1 MFCKC
6 MCYCEV
12 VPQLTTI
19 FTMSLDAYDSALSAS
34 TITAATAVAGLS
46 LPNPNSLNVAVQLR
60 ENVWKLLEGDEPEN
74 TRKAMEPKMKE
85 FMYYCHCSYPTD
97 PHYSILT
104 KEKIYNFMFYVA
116 FREAKPKGGRR
127 PAQSEA
133 PPFDFEDYQ
142 SVLGFA
148 DRIPGV
154 ASVPNLPQPSNP
166 VKKSTFDQYKAMLR
180 KVYRI
185 QKVKGILSAQWD
197 DLWTTH
203 CDQVRKH
210 VLQREPK
217 KKKETYQEK
226 MSGEFAPYM
235 FVERYDEIEEALWAD
250 SNKSGNPRSVAC
262 GLRHRYCL
270 LHLTSGILRS
280 ESLHRAELS
289 DFCGIN
295 VPSNDRDAHSMFVM
309 VNQIPFGKTNH
320 GRVLYGRAT
329 RHKDVKLCAVGA
341 FSFYLQHRF
350 HLTDEFSDFTV
361 DDWCDNSKWF
371 DVKLLVDVG
380 SPDRTK
386 EMKNDSYSKC
396 LLRILNHLGLP
407 TNILVHLGRK
417 VGPKMLDVLETE
429 AADIQRLG
437 NWNPSLMDSCYSSK
451 IPLTAIR
458 AIAGFPGKTNFYYNR
473 RTTVDPPQELLE
485 ATPIG
490 KWVYQ
495 AHEEVKEKVLS
506 SASTK
511 HQTAYQ
517 VLSFFMDVN
526 KFFLQ
531 DAAAMMVLYETRS
544 SHSLFRQLPC
554 FGMEQWVPY
563 QDRMKAALVDD
574 DSPLDAK
581 LENVIPGLHQWHRA
595 NDQALKSVME
605 SVNGLRETLSTLQDT
620 QVAGVNNIKEE
631 LAKGFACA
639 AVSISPRHHVQ
650 ATAQQKCPP
659 RKEYDSS
666 LDELADL
673 FGNEPTSETTMEITT
688 NTNVVT
694 TGRFFMKAKHQT
706 LRSLYEEWYGIG
718 NFEDSEGGINGRERK
733 HGSTWRPHINRQ
745 KYSRASRVVAGIETV
760 VKRNGGTWQD
770 AVELL
775 EPMFA
780 SSNQSPAKM
789 VENLQRAGILRKGKP
804 RGSKSKSTN

>member
-1 MFCKC
+1 
-6 MCYCEV
+6 
-12 VPQLTTI
+12 
-19 FTMSLDAYDSALSAS
+19 MSLDAYNEAISAS

-60 ENVWKLLEGDEPEN
+60 ENVWRLLEGDEPEN

-85 FMYYCHCSYPTD
+85 FMYYCHSIYPTD
-97 PHYSILT
+97 PHYGILT

-116 FREAKPKGGRR
+116 FREAKQKGGRR

-133 PPFDFEDYQ
+133 APFDFENYQ
-142 SVLGFA
+142 MVLGFA
-148 DRIPGV
+148 DRTAGITTV
-154 ASVPNLPQPSNP
+154 QTLPQPSKP
-166 VKKSTFDQYKAMLR
+166 VSKSTFDQYKAMLR

-185 QKVKGILSAQWD
+185 QKMRGVLSAQWD
-197 DLWTTH
+197 DLWTNH
-203 CDQVRKH
+203 CDSIRKH
-210 VLQREPK
+210 VLQRAPK

-226 MSGEFAPYM
+226 MSGEFAPYT
-235 FVERYDEIEEALWAD
+235 FVERFGEIEEGLWAD
-250 SNKSGNPRSVAC
+250 SNKSGNHRSVTC

-295 VPSNDRDAHSMFVM
+295 VPSNDRDAHPMFVM

-341 FSFYLQHRF
+341 LSFYLQYRF
-350 HLTDEFSDFTV
+350 HVTDEFINFTV

-380 SPDRTK
+380 SPDRSK

-396 LLRILNHLGLP
+396 LLRILNVLGLP
-407 TNILVHLGRK
+407 TSILVHLGRK
-417 VGPKMLDVLETE
+417 VGPKILDCLETE
-429 AADIQRLG
+429 SADIQRLG

-473 RTTVDPPQELLE
+473 RTTVDPPTELLK

-490 KWVYQ
+490 KWVYK
-495 AHEEVKEKVLS
+495 AHDEVKEKVLS
-506 SASTK
+506 SGSTK

-517 VLSFFMDVN
+517 VLCFLMDLN

-531 DAAAMMVLYETRS
+531 DAAAMMVLDETRA
-544 SHSLFRQLPC
+544 SHSLFQQLSC
-554 FGMEQWVPY
+554 FDMEQWVPY
-563 QDRMKAALVDD
+563 RDTMKAALVNDD
-574 DSPLDAK
+574 CPLDAK

-595 NDQALKSVME
+595 NDQALKSVIEAVDNHMT
-605 SVNGLRETLSTLQDT
+605 GLRETLSTIQDT
-620 QVAGVNNIKEE
+620 QVAGVSNIKEE
-631 LAKGFACA
+631 IARSFACA

-650 ATAQQKCPP
+650 ASTQQKCPP
-659 RKEYDSS
+659 RKEFDSG

-673 FGNEPTSETTMEITT
+673 FGNEPTSETTMEVTT
-688 NTNVVT
+688 NTNSVMT
-694 TGRFFMKAKHQT
+694 RRFFMKAKHQT

-718 NFEDSEGGINGRERK
+718 NFADCDGGIDGRERK
-733 HGSTWRPHINRQ
+733 LGPNWRKHIDRQ
-745 KYSRASRVVAGIETV
+745 QFSRASRVVAAIQTV
-760 VKRNGGTWQD
+760 MKQNGLTWEA
-770 AVELL
+770 AVEKL

-780 SSNQSPAKM
+780 SSNQSTAKM
-789 VENLQRAGILRKGKP
+789 VENLQTAGILRKGKP
-804 RGSKSKSTN
+804 RGSNSKSTN